1 MMTLDTNTPD
11 RANATKKIINLAL
24 FVDLLVH
31 HFEKR
36 PHYIVLGLDFFPLS
50 AQFGTVLLENGV
62 GLLAHADGRPILAFH
77 LSFIRFIT
85 DKYLRAPE
93 VNGDDSRC

>member
-1 MMTLDTNTPD
+1 MTLDTNTPD

-36 PHYIVLGLDFFPLS
+36 PHYIVLGLDFPPLG
-50 AQFGTVLLENGV
+50 AQRGAVLLEISV
-62 GLLAHADGRPILAFH
+62 GLFAHAYGRPVLAFH
-77 LSFIRFIT
+77 LQFIRFIT
-85 DKYLRAPE
+85 NKYLRVAITS
-93 VNGDDSRC
+93 GDES